1 MKHIP
6 PPPPLPTS
14 AIKPPVLVQSAN
26 IPAPPSI
33 PPFVTNESLTV
44 MAATWFLRHNS
55 KTIGPFSTEQVESL
69 ISEKNLPMQAEF
81 CHRDGGE
88 WLTMIS
94 FAAVKKNYENQAAE
108 NMASIPPPPPVPES
122 IIKKSERRLFFEQI
136 GGWGMA
142 ILGTLTVQYFG
153 CNGLITPKGKYR
165 SLKNPSQGPLPADPP
180 VKTPTQSPDKR
191 AKPP

>member
-26 IPAPPSI
+26 IPATINTTFRNQRISNSHGRNLV
-33 PPFVTNESLTV
+33 F
-44 MAATWFLRHNS
+44 AHNS